1 MRCVSQRRIDRACCW
16 MDGRAGGML
25 QEREQS
31 GWVWVWWGE
40 RALPVLGWG
49 RFAEGS
55 GSGVLSD
62 CVSWG
67 MSARHPNRDVRQ
79 AAGHELESRRAGNI
93 KRGVVIKIIKS
104 TGIDAFL
111 YGKGMGEEADPG
123 LGPLKA

>member
-1 MRCVSQRRIDRACCW
+1 MYLEGELTGLAAGSVAELGGCYRKGSSQV
-16 MDGRAGGML
+16 GFG
-25 QEREQS
+25 S
-31 GWVWVWWGE
+31 GGE
-40 RALPVLGWG
+40 RVLPVLGWG

-55 GSGVLSD
+55 GSGVLLD

-67 MSARHPNRDVRQ
+67 MSARHPNGDVRQ

-93 KRGVVIKIIKS
+93 KRGVVIKIFKS

-123 LGPLKA
+123 PGPLKA